1 MTKNRTG
8 NHMPNEKVLI
18 VDDEQ
23 SIRLFLNLT
32 LTSQGYET
40 VEAVSG
46 KEALTKVAAQKPDIV
61 ILDLGLPDIDGTE
74 VTRLLREWTQIP
86 IIILSVRGS
95 EKDKIAALDL
105 GADDYLTKPFVV
117 GELLARVRAALRR
130 FNKTTG
136 EPSFKT
142 GELEVD
148 LLRRLVKVAGH
159 EVQLTPTEYELLKV
173 LVVHA
178 GKVMTHKHLLI
189 EVWGQQYIGEFHML
203 RVNISNLRRKIE
215 IDPTRPQIIITESGV
230 GYRLKAD

>member
-1 MTKNRTG
+1 MS
-8 NHMPNEKVLI
+8 NERVLI

-23 SIRLFLNLT
+23 SIRLFLDLT

-40 VEAVSG
+40 IEAVSG
-46 KEALTKVAAQKPDIV
+46 KEALTKAAAQKPAIV

-130 FNKTTG
+130 SIKTTG

-215 IDPTRPQIIITESGV
+215 PDPTRPQIIITESGV

>member
-1 MTKNRTG
+1 
-8 NHMPNEKVLI
+8 MPNERVLI

-23 SIRLFLNLT
+23 SISLFLNLT

-40 VEAVSG
+40 IEAASG
-46 KEALTKVAAQKPDIV
+46 KEALTKAAAQKPDIV

-130 FNKTTG
+130 SAGTTG

-142 GELEVD
+142 GNLEVD
-148 LLRRLVKVAGH
+148 LVRRLVKVAGH

-178 GKVMTHKHLLI
+178 GKVLTHKHLLI

-215 IDPTRPQIIITESGV
+215 LDPTRPQIIITESGV

>member
-1 MTKNRTG
+1 
-8 NHMPNEKVLI
+8 
-18 VDDEQ
+18 
-23 SIRLFLNLT
+23 LNLT

-40 VEAVSG
+40 IEAVSG
-46 KEALTKVAAQKPDIV
+46 KEALTKAAAQKPDIV

-130 FNKTTG
+130 SFKNAG
-136 EPSFKT
+136 ETPFKT
-142 GELEVD
+142 GDLEVD
-148 LLRRLVKVAGH
+148 LERRIVKVAGN
-159 EVQLTPTEYELLKV
+159 ELQLTPNEYELLKV
-173 LVVHA
+173 LVEHA
-178 GKVMTHKHLLI
+178 GKVMTHKHLLLAI
-189 EVWGQQYIGEFHML
+189 WGPEYFGEFHML

-215 IDPTRPQIIITESGV
+215 PDPSRPQIIITESGV

>member
-1 MTKNRTG
+1 MS
-8 NHMPNEKVLI
+8 NEKVLI

-40 VEAVSG
+40 IEAVSG
-46 KEALTKVAAQKPDIV
+46 KEALTKAAAQKPDIV

-130 FNKTTG
+130 SFKNAG
-136 EPSFKT
+136 ETPFKT
-142 GELEVD
+142 GDLEVD
-148 LLRRLVKVAGH
+148 LERRIVKVAGN
-159 EVQLTPTEYELLKV
+159 ELQLTPNEYELLKV
-173 LVVHA
+173 LVEHA
-178 GKVMTHKHLLI
+178 GKVMTHKHLLLAI
-189 EVWGQQYIGEFHML
+189 WGPEYFGEFHML

-215 IDPTRPQIIITESGV
+215 PDPSRPQIIITESGV

>member
-1 MTKNRTG
+1 
-8 NHMPNEKVLI
+8 MPNEKVLV

-23 SIRLFLNLT
+23 SIRVFLKLT

-40 VEAVSG
+40 IEAVSG
-46 KEALTKVAAQKPDIV
+46 KEALSKAAVEKPDII
-61 ILDLGLPDIDGTE
+61 ILDIGLPDIDGIE
-74 VTRLLREWTQIP
+74 VTRSLREWTQIP

-117 GELLARVRAALRR
+117 GELLARIRAALRR
-130 FNKTTG
+130 SVRTAD

-148 LLRRLVKVAGH
+148 LERRLVKVAGR
-159 EVQLTPTEYELLKV
+159 ELQLTPNEYELLKILV
-173 LVVHA
+173 LNA
-178 GKVMTHKHLLI
+178 GKVMTHKHLLNA
-189 EVWGQQYIGEFHML
+189 VWGPEYNGEFHML

-215 IDPTRPQIIITESGV
+215 PDPSRPQIIITESGV